1 MLGIVIGSWVV
12 GNANPRIIV
21 TAGFGA
27 CLAMGMSGIFG
38 AYMAEKAE
46 RKRNLKELEDSMLT
60 DLSDTLHGDASNF
73 VSVYA
78 GVIDGLSPMLTAVI
92 SLVPFV
98 LTLAGALVIWD
109 AYIISFALTLATL
122 FSLGLYLGRIA
133 KENVLLYGMQMVAAG
148 LITAAIVVLLGGF

>member
-1 MLGIVIGSWVV
+1 MLGIVIGSWIV

-46 RKRNLKELEDSMLT
+46 RKRNLKALEDSMLT
-60 DLSDTLHGDASNF
+60 DLSDSLHGDASNF

-78 GVIDGLSPMLTAVI
+78 GVIDGVSPMLTAAV
-92 SLVPFV
+92 SLVPFL
-98 LTLAGALVIWD
+98 LTLTGTLVIWD
-109 AYIISFALTLATL
+109 AYIISFILTLATL

-133 KENVLLYGMQMVAAG
+133 KENILLYGGQMVAAG
-148 LITAAIVVLLGGF
+148 LLTAAIVALLGGL